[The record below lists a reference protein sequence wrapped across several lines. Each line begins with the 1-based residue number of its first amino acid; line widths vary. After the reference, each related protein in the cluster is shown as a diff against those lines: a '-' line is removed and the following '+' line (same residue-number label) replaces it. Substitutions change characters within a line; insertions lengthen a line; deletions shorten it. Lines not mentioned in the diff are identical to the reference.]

1 MPKNEETTDLAE
13 KIRAAKEK
21 HVDKTEVVPPS
32 ASRYSIE
39 LVSGTV
45 VGGGIGWG
53 IDYIAHTKPWFFI
66 VCLILGI
73 VGGFFNIVRLAK
85 RQNLGHTGADSK

>member
-1 MPKNEETTDLAE
+1 MPKTDETTELAA
-13 KIRAAKEK
+13 KIRAVKEK
-21 HVDKTEVVPPS
+21 HVDKTEVPPPG

-45 VGGGIGWG
+45 VGGLIGWG
-53 IDYIAHTKPWFFI
+53 LDHLIGTKPWFFI

-85 RQNLGHTGADSK
+85 RQNLGHTGRDSK